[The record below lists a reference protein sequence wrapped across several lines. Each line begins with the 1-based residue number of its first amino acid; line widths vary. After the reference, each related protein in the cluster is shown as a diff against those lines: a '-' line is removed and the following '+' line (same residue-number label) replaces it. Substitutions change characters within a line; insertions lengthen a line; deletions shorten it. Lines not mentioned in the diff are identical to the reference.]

1 MKIQIIFEY
10 QDEVVLREIAIGTE
24 DNPSVFN
31 LPVIVIPEMK
41 DAYLTLIEP
50 ENVTAFIAALKQP
63 PLRFTMIGSYY
74 LSGEQYIWIAAGE
87 TSRNHSINKY
97 KSMLRDKIEY
107 DIEGVEISRRRPTDA
122 EALNTQVNKIAGYND
137 RQL

>member
-1 MKIQIIFEY
+1 MIQLIFEY
-10 QDEVVLREIAIGTE
+10 GDEQTVKVIAEQPQI
-24 DNPSVFN
+24 NVPI
-31 LPVIVIPEMK
+31 IVIPEMI
-41 DAYLTLIEP
+41 DSYLTLIEP

-63 PLRFTMIGSYY
+63 PLKLTIIGSYNMDGSQY
-74 LSGEQYIWIAAGE
+74 LWTEAGE
-87 TSRNHSINKY
+87 TSRNHSISKY
-97 KSMLRDKIEY
+97 KSMLRDKVEY

>member
-1 MKIQIIFEY
+1 MIQLIFEY
-10 QDEVVLREIAIGTE
+10 GDEQTVKVIAEQI
-24 DNPSVFN
+24 NVPI
-31 LPVIVIPEMK
+31 IVIPETN
-41 DAYLTLIEP
+41 DSYLTLIEP
-50 ENVTAFIAALKQP
+50 ENVTAFIDALKQP
-63 PLRFTMIGSYY
+63 PLKLTIIGSYNMDG
-74 LSGEQYIWIAAGE
+74 SQYIWTASGE

-97 KSMLRDKIEY
+97 KSMLRDKVEY